1 MVDHSIFLTITLI
14 FIVSATVVFL
24 FNKIMIPS
32 IIGLLFSGFLLGPD
46 GFKIIKDYDVVSTLS
61 EIGVILLLFTIGL
74 EFSIDRINKIKRYVF
89 LGGAFQIF
97 LTTAL
102 FFILFNHL
110 LKLDFKI
117 SLFLGM
123 TVSLSSTA
131 MVLKYFQEK
140 GQTYSPHGNAS
151 VGVLI
156 FQDIAV
162 VFMMMV
168 VPLMVNAEVN
178 FEIPPLLW
186 AAVKTLFIIL
196 CVVVI
201 SKKMIPE
208 LLYAFLSLNNR
219 EVFIIST
226 LALSFL
232 FALIFERLGFSL
244 ALGAFMAGVIMSESD
259 YSHFVF
265 DNIAPFKDVFLSLF
279 FISIGLLLSVN
290 ILIENIGKIILIS
303 LFIMILKTVATY
315 VSLKVIKTPNI
326 VSLKSAIS
334 INQVGEFSF
343 VLLTTAYSLSLID
356 INLFQISVASIILT
370 MVFSSFLLQFSDN
383 ISNFLVEKL
392 KIEQKQTKEDVK
404 IKSRDVIVIGYGIT
418 GKSLGKSLR
427 FFNVTYSVI
436 ELNPKTVKYSQI
448 KGEDI
453 IYGDAS
459 SISTLNE
466 AGIYE
471 AKIVVVAISDPAA
484 TIKIV
489 KSIKN
494 IRTDVTVIV
503 RCRYFSE
510 IETLKQYADYVISEE
525 YEAMLGLIA
534 ITLNTLNIS
543 AGLIAE
549 FLDSIK
555 KIDYK
560 ILGYGVSLEVS
571 DVLLKK
577 KTSINEV
584 VVRKNDYFCEKRLRD
599 IPLKAKYNLL
609 IVGVKRSK
617 DIIVNPDADFVFKE
631 GDVLYLFGELGAFN
645 NLRFFQKEKI

>member
-1 MVDHSIFLTITLI
+1 MVDHSVFLTITLI

-24 FNKIMIPS
+24 FNKIKIPG
-32 IIGLLFSGFLLGPD
+32 IIGLLFSGLLLGPD
-46 GFKIIKDYDVVSTLS
+46 GFKVIKDYDLVSTLA

-89 LGGAFQIF
+89 LGGVFQIL
-97 LTTAL
+97 LTSFL
-102 FFILFNHL
+102 FFLFFNFA
-110 LKLDFKI
+110 LKFDFKI

-131 MVLKYFQEK
+131 MVLKFFQEK

-162 VFMMMV
+162 VFMIMI
-168 VPLMVNAEVN
+168 VPLMVNDAVN
-178 FEIPPLLW
+178 FNIPVLMW
-186 AAVKTLFIIL
+186 AVIKTLFIIL
-196 CVVVI
+196 GVLVI
-201 SKKMIPE
+201 SKKVVPE
-208 LLYAFLSLNNR
+208 ILYVFLKLNNR

-232 FALIFERLGFSL
+232 FALIFEKLGFSL

-279 FISIGLLLSVN
+279 FVSIGLLLNVN
-290 ILIENIGKIILIS
+290 ILIENIFKIILIS
-303 LFIMILKTVATY
+303 LFIIFLKTVATY
-315 VSLKVIKTPNI
+315 VSLICIKTPKI
-326 VSLKSAIS
+326 VSLKSALS

-343 VLLTTAYSLSLID
+343 VLLSTAYSLSLIN
-356 INLFQISVASIILT
+356 INLFQISVASIIFTLI
-370 MVFSSFLLQFSDN
+370 FSSFFLQFSEN
-383 ISNFLVEKL
+383 ISNFIVEKFN
-392 KIEQKQTKEDVK
+392 
-404 IKSRDVIVIGYGIT
+404 IKSHEETMDAKKRGKHVIVIGYGIT

-427 FFNVTYSVI
+427 FFNIPYCVI

-453 IYGDAS
+453 VYGDAS
-459 SISTLNE
+459 SFNILNE
-466 AGIYE
+466 AGIFDAE
-471 AKIVVVAISDPAA
+471 IAVVAISDPAA
-484 TIKIV
+484 TVKIV

-494 IRTDVTVIV
+494 IKEDITVV
-503 RCRYFSE
+503 ARCRYYSE
-510 IETLKQYADYVISEE
+510 IETLKEYADYVISEE

-534 ITLNTLNIS
+534 ITLNKLNIS
-543 AGLIAE
+543 TSLIAE
-549 FLDSIK
+549 FLDSLK

-560 ILGYGVSLEVS
+560 TLGYGVSLEIS
-571 DVLLKK
+571 NEILRK

-584 VVRKNDYFCEKRLRD
+584 VVRKNDYFYEKRLRD
-599 IPLKAKYNLL
+599 IPLKSQFNLL
-609 IVGVKRSK
+609 IVGVKRSSEM
-617 DIIVNPDADFVFKE
+617 IINPQPDFVFKE
-631 GDVLYLFGELGAFN
+631 NDILYIFGELGSFSN
-645 NLRFFQKEKI
+645 FEKSVLKTL